1 MPSAQGLGIGLN
13 VSNGVSNR
21 NNHLVF
27 IGNGLSMLFGI
38 VAVSVFASITA
49 KQIDGAR
56 SADREWE
63 DSSSLYLVVS
73 ATIGNAL
80 VLFIE
85 FVDFPESKVGP
96 F

>member
-1 MPSAQGLGIGLN
+1 MGIGLN

-27 IGNGLSMLFGI
+27 IGNGLSLLFGVI
-38 VAVSVFASITA
+38 AVSVFASITV
-49 KQIDGAR
+49 KQIDGAT

-63 DSSSLYLVVS
+63 DSSSLYLIVS
-73 ATIGNAL
+73 AIIGNVL

-85 FVDFPESKVGP
+85 FVDFPENHKVGP